1 MHKCKLEECTN
12 LTNRTYCSRSCSNRG
27 RHRDPEFSS
36 KFKQS
41 VKNSYTDELKSQRSD
56 AAVEMWKNPEYREF
70 HTQRSKEWFNNPDNY
85 SHYLA
90 NLQIRMSNPE
100 YRSKIKRILTDRN
113 KSASQRM
120 HVSRSLLRRWK
131 TSYKQM
137 YLAVHGNPQKKLDDE
152 VYFYVFESD
161 DGKYIKI
168 GEGGINRLMVRL
180 VTFHKPPAVLVK
192 MARQDA
198 LALEKI
204 ILKEHLL
211 VTSKDDIP
219 MDMYHSG
226 KGEVILSENLGYVMD
241 TMSRFTVRPPEHA
254 VSCLFNELSLTGG

>member
-36 KFKQS
+36 RFKQS
-41 VKNSYTDELKSQRSD
+41 VKDSYTDELKCQRSE
-56 AAVEMWKNPEYREF
+56 AAVSMWKDPEYRD
-70 HTQRSKEWFNNPDNY
+70 HQVARVKEWWKVPAHIEWGSRKSLEMWNN
-85 SHYLA
+85 SETAARLRESLA
-90 NLQIRMSNPE
+90 I
-100 YRSKIKRILTDRN
+100 RN
-113 KSASQRM
+113 KSEP
-120 HVSRSLLRRWK
+120 SRNNLSLKMARLWK

-137 YLAVHGNPQKKLDDE
+137 YLAIHGNPQKKLDDE

-192 MARQDA
+192 MTRQDA
-198 LALEKI
+198 LALEKM